1 MNLSSPFI
9 KRPVMTTIIMGL
21 ILILG
26 IVAFK
31 KLPVTDLPNVDYP
44 VIMVQ
49 ASYAGASP
57 EVMARTVTTPL
68 EKELININGVKHVT
82 SQTNRGYTWITLLFE
97 LDRDID
103 EAGQDVQAA
112 LKRAEHALPHDLD
125 QSPTYQK
132 ANAHQESIIYLV
144 LTSSSSTLSEL
155 YDYAHLRVE
164 QRVARIEGVGK
175 VEVYGSPY
183 ALRIQVN
190 PEWMAARGL
199 TFDEVRASISQ
210 ATGNI
215 PVGVLETAGRKFTLE
230 VPGRLKSAAEFR
242 NLQIAPDVRLKEI
255 AEVLDGLESEEVF
268 HHITKEKNNLAVI
281 LGVKKQSGANA
292 VKISQQLKSVIPELK
307 SELPPSMHLEV
318 WFDKASWIKEAI
330 EDVEWSL
337 ILSFLLVVGVIFVSL
352 RRFRETMIA
361 ATALPLS
368 IVGTFILMH
377 ALNFNIDILSLL
389 ALTLAMGFVI
399 DDAIVVLENI
409 VRHQEKGVPPMEAA
423 LTGSKEISFTVL
435 SMTLSLVAVFTPML
449 FMKDVTGMLFRE
461 FSVTLA
467 VSILVSAFVSLTL
480 TPMLC
485 SKFASNFAQKTHK
498 ENALLSFYRR
508 TLSWC
513 LNNRKKTLSG
523 AVACVALTVLLF
535 RFLPINLFPE
545 EDRGFIW
552 SFVQMPSGMS
562 KTDSE
567 EYQKKLN
574 AIVQVH
580 PAVDTFVT
588 LNFKDYHIYL
598 ISLSEASLR
607 ASQSAV
613 LTELQRDFN
622 RIPGI
627 QAFMRGMQ
635 LISADGGGGFA
646 RNNYQFVMKGS
657 ELDEVRIAAESLK
670 RKLAAIPAFVNPDLS
685 IKADDPKLEI
695 AVFDS
700 QAEKLGVTRL
710 MVQSLLQN
718 AYSGAHIGKIERG
731 GEEYYVFLELDPK
744 FQKNTAALSKLHL
757 NTSSGESV
765 PLKSVASWKE
775 GVGLQSIEH
784 LDLLSSITLSFD
796 VAKDAPLAETLD
808 SLKKIARDMLPS
820 SVSGKLEGVAEM
832 VDKTSSDTIL
842 LLILAV
848 VAMYAILGILY
859 ESFIHPLT
867 ILSSLP
873 FACLGG
879 ILTLL
884 AFREPLSLYSM
895 VGFLL
900 LVGIVKKNGIMI
912 VDYAL
917 ELQRSRD
924 LLPSEAVREAC
935 LIRFRPI
942 MMTTVAAVMGALP
955 VAIGIGAGAE
965 TRRGLGLV
973 IAGGLIFSQ
982 FLTLYITPIIY
993 LYLEKLRTKRK
1004 QVEVQ

>member
-9 KRPVMTTIIMGL
+9 KRPVMTTIVMAVVLLLGL
-21 ILILG
+21 I
-26 IVAFK
+26 AFK

-68 EKELININGVKHVT
+68 EKELININGIKQVT
-82 SQTNRGYTWITLLFE
+82 SQSGRGFTWITLFFE

-112 LKRAEHALPHDLD
+112 LKRAEYSLPNDLD
-125 QSPTYQK
+125 QAPTYSK
-132 ANAHQESIIYLV
+132 ANAHQESIIYLI
-144 LTSSSSTLSEL
+144 LTSNSSTLSEL
-155 YDYAHLRVE
+155 YDYAHMRIE
-164 QRVARIEGVGK
+164 QRIARIEGVGK

-190 PEWMAARGL
+190 PELMAARGL
-199 TFDEVRASISQ
+199 TFDEVRERISQ
-210 ATGNI
+210 ATGNL
-215 PVGVLETAGRKFTLE
+215 PLGVLETTGRKFTLE
-230 VPGRLKSAAEFR
+230 VPGRLKAASEFAH
-242 NLQIAPDVRLKEI
+242 LQLAPDVRLKEI
-255 AEVLDGLESEEVF
+255 ADVFDSLESEEVF
-268 HHITKEKNNLAVI
+268 HYITKDKNSSAIILA
-281 LGVKKQSGANA
+281 VKKQSDANA
-292 VKISQQLKSVIPELK
+292 VKISEQLQLIMKDLK
-307 SELPPSMHLEV
+307 AELPSSMHLDI

-337 ILSFLLVVGVIFVSL
+337 ILSFVFVVVVIFFSL
-352 RRFRETMIA
+352 RKVRETMIA

-368 IVGTFILMH
+368 VIGTFVLMH
-377 ALNFNIDILSLL
+377 LLHFNLDILSLL

-409 VRHQEKGVPPMEAA
+409 VRHQEKGLSPMQAA
-423 LTGSKEISFTVL
+423 LMGSKEISFTVL
-435 SMTLSLVAVFTPML
+435 SMTLSLIAVFIPML
-449 FMKDVTGMLFRE
+449 FMKDMTGKLFRE

-467 VSILVSAFVSLTL
+467 ISILVSCFVSLTL

-485 SKFASNFAQKTHK
+485 SRFASNHRQSPLK
-498 ENALLSFYRR
+498 NNPMLNFYRR

-513 LNNRKKTLSG
+513 LNNRKKTLL
-523 AVACVALTVLLF
+523 AAFACVGLVVVLF

-552 SFVQMPSGMS
+552 SFVPMPSGVS
-562 KTDSE
+562 KIDSE
-567 EYQKKLN
+567 QFQNKLN
-574 AIVQVH
+574 QIVQENS
-580 PAVDTFVT
+580 AVDTFVT
-588 LNFKDYHIYL
+588 LNFKDYYIYL
-598 ISLSEASLR
+598 INLTDARHR

-613 LTELQRDFN
+613 LTQLQTQFN
-622 RIPGI
+622 KIPGI

-635 LISADGGGGFA
+635 LISAGGGGGFT
-646 RNNYQFVMKGS
+646 RNKYQFSIKGS
-657 ELDEVRIAAESLK
+657 DLEEVHHAALALK
-670 RKLAAIPAFVNPDLS
+670 RKLAAIPAFINPDLS
-685 IKADDPKLEI
+685 IKADDPKLE
-695 AVFDS
+695 VTVLES
-700 QAEKLGVTRL
+700 QAEKLGLTRR
-710 MVQSLLQN
+710 MIQTLLQN
-718 AYSGAHIGKIERG
+718 AYAGGRIGKIEKG
-731 GEEYYVFLELDPK
+731 GEEYDVFLELDPK
-744 FQKNTAALSKLHL
+744 FQKNTSALSKLYL
-757 NTSSGESV
+757 KTTSGETI

-775 GVGLQSIEH
+775 GAGLQSIEH

-796 VAKDAPLAETLD
+796 VNKEAPLADTLTH
-808 SLKKIARDMLPS
+808 LKKIAAETLPP

-832 VDKTSSDTIL
+832 VDKTSYDTVI

-848 VAMYAILGILY
+848 VAMYAVLGILY
-859 ESFIHPLT
+859 ESFVHPLT

-884 AFREPLSLYSM
+884 IFREPLSLYSI

-900 LVGIVKKNGIMI
+900 LIGIVKKNGIMI

-917 ELQRSRD
+917 EIQRRQNLTSF
-924 LLPSEAVREAC
+924 EAVQEAC
-935 LIRFRPI
+935 MIRFRPI

-955 VAIGIGAGAE
+955 IAIGIGAGSE

-973 IAGGLIFSQ
+973 IAGGLLFSQ

-1004 QVEVQ
+1004 S